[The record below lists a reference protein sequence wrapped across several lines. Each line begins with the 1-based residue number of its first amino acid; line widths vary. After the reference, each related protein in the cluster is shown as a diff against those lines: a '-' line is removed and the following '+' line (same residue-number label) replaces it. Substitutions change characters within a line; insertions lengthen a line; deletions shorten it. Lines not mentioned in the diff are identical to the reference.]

1 LIHAQWLGRLEY
13 RWAWRLQ
20 HLRRDGV
27 ERGTAPEVLWTLEH
41 DPVVTLGRRAAAVD
55 VEALGGRHVPVV
67 QTERGGL
74 ATWHGPGQLTGYLLV
89 DIGRR
94 GWAIKRVVE
103 GIEAGLIG
111 WLATQGV
118 TAGRREGLHGVWV
131 GNDKVGAIG
140 LHVRRGVTMHGFALN
155 LDPGPDAFTGIVPC
169 GVQDG
174 GVTSLARLTGQ
185 VLRAEQVADVVGS
198 TVLDA
203 IARANGAR
211 NGCDRVVD
219 AI

>member
-1 LIHAQWLGRLEY
+1 MIHTQWLGRLEY

-20 HLRRDGV
+20 HLRREAV

-41 DPVVTLGRRAAAVD
+41 DPVVTLGRRAAPVD
-55 VEALGGRHVPVV
+55 ATGLGLRGVPVV

-94 GWAIKRVVE
+94 GWAIRKVVE
-103 GIEAGLIG
+103 GIEAGLID

-118 TAGRREGLHGVWV
+118 SAGRRDGLHGVWV
-131 GNDKVGAIG
+131 GQDKVGAIG

-155 LDPGPDAFTGIVPC
+155 LDPGPAAFTGIVPC
-169 GVQDG
+169 GVEDG
-174 GVTSLARLTGQ
+174 GVTSLARLTGR
-185 VLRAEQVADVVGS
+185 VIRADEVADVVGS

-203 IARANGAR
+203 IARANAVPDG
-211 NGCDRVVD
+211 
-219 AI
+219 